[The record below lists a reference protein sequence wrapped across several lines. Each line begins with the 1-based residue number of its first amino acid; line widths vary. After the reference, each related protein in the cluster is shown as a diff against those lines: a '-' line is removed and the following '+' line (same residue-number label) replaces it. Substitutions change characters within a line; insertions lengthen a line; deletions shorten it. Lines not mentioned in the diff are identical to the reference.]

1 MNFRR
6 GLLDVLGRL
15 VDHDGVVGLV
25 LDLTLGPLLLLTR
38 DVGITSESACESIAS
53 ERQSA
58 WMSLREIKRVEGGRR
73 EDGGAAK

>member
-1 MNFRR
+1 
-6 GLLDVLGRL
+6 LLDVLGGL

-38 DVGITSESACESIAS
+38 DGGIASKSACESIAS

-58 WMSLREIKRVEGGRR
+58 WMS
-73 EDGGAAK
+73 